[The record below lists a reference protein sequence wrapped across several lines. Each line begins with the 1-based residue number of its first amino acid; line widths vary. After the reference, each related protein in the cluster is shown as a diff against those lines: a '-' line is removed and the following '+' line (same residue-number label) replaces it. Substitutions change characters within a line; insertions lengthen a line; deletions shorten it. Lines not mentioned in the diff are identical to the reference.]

1 MSFGRYWI
9 RARRFLA
16 LKVLHTDDPPHAI
29 ALGVAVGVFVA
40 FLPLVGFQTV
50 IAIAVAALLRANKIV
65 CVPIVWITNP
75 VTMGP
80 IYFGCIKLGQ
90 LVSPWRTS
98 STEDVKRLIELANE
112 GSLLDTAFWGKLV
125 SVLGGVGVELWVGCI
140 IVGLAFAIPAYFAS
154 RSSVTNYRE
163 RRRQKL
169 LKRSLFRAKAE
180 EDRLAGR
187 QRETA

>member
-1 MSFGRYWI
+1 MNLGRYWI

-29 ALGVAVGVFVA
+29 ALGVGVGVFVA

-75 VTMGP
+75 VTMWP
-80 IYFGCIKLGQ
+80 IYYGCLRLGQ
-90 LVSPWRTS
+90 AVTPWRAST
-98 STEDVKRLIELANE
+98 TEDVKRLVHLANE
-112 GSLLDTAFWGKLV
+112 GSLVDPTFWRRLAA
-125 SVLGGVGVELWVGCI
+125 VLGEAGVELWVGCI
-140 IVGLAFAIPAYFAS
+140 IVGLALGIPAYFVS

-169 LKRSLFRAKAE
+169 LKRSLFRAKAA
-180 EDRLAGR
+180 EDRLAAR
-187 QRETA
+187 QRESA

>member
-1 MSFGRYWI
+1 MSLGRYWI

-29 ALGVAVGVFVA
+29 ALGIAVGVFVG

-50 IAIAVAALLRANKIV
+50 IAIALAALLRANKIV

-80 IYFGCIKLGQ
+80 IYYGCIRLGQ
-90 LVSPWRTS
+90 AITPWRAS
-98 STEDVKRLIELANE
+98 STEDVKRLMELADE
-112 GSLLDTAFWGKLV
+112 GSLLDAAFWGKLV
-125 SVLGGVGVELWVGCI
+125 SFLGSLGVELWAGCI
-140 IVGLAFAIPAYFAS
+140 IVGLAFGIPAYFAS

-169 LKRSLFRAKAE
+169 LKRSLFRAKAA
-180 EDRLAGR
+180 EDRLAAR
-187 QRETA
+187 RHETA